1 MGVVLACHEAYVGRE
16 TLLSWPVVLVAYA
29 GKEDK
34 KIGKSVR
41 GEMVRIR
48 ILLLF
53 AQSQVA
59 SGALSHAT
67 DEVSARLSKSIVTH
81 VPAQIERGS
90 QATNTSRRLSHCH
103 TTPWYHIPPQSSADL
118 CVCLFN

>member
-67 DEVSARLSKSIVTH
+67 D
-81 VPAQIERGS
+81 
-90 QATNTSRRLSHCH
+90 
-103 TTPWYHIPPQSSADL
+103 
-118 CVCLFN
+118 